1 MTNTIM
7 IDLNTERDPM
17 ILFSKP
23 TEHKAPTNKE
33 EMSKMII
40 EDIAFVSEALTVLI
54 KRADENEFAT
64 KESLIEAAIK
74 TLNSLNENNG

>member
-23 TEHKAPTNKE
+23 IEHEPPTNKD
-33 EMSKMII
+33 EMGKMII
-40 EDIAFVSEALTVLI
+40 EDIAFISEALTVMI
-54 KRADENEFAT
+54 KRADENGYGN
-64 KESLIEAAIK
+64 KNVLIEAAVK
-74 TLNSLNENNG
+74 TLNSLNEI